1 MLPFPSLGIFPSR
14 DQTKSPAL
22 AGEFFTAESLGKPK
36 IYLIRV
42 DSGFLSGSA
51 VKNLPV
57 MQELQEPQ
65 QIPSLVGEDPLE
77 EGMAT
82 HPCILDW
89 RIPWTEEPGGLQS
102 IGSQSLTQLKR
113 LSTHAHMLIWWSQKG
128 SYAGCCK
135 ASRVSTALSGTFAST
150 VKGCLL

>member
-1 MLPFPSLGIFPSR
+1 MLPFLSTLTEGTGEKMLPFPSLGIFPSR

-36 IYLIRV
+36 IHLIRV
-42 DSGFLSGSA
+42 NLGFLSGSA
-51 VKNLPV
+51 VKNPPV

-65 QIPSLVGEDPLE
+65 QLPSLGEEDPLE
-77 EGMAT
+77 EGVAT

-102 IGSQSLTQLKR
+102 IGSQSLIQLKR
-113 LSTHAHMLIWWSQKG
+113 LRTHAHMLI
-128 SYAGCCK
+128 
-135 ASRVSTALSGTFAST
+135 
-150 VKGCLL
+150 